1 MKETQEMWVSS
12 LGQEYPLEK
21 SIATHTI
28 IVVWKIPW
36 TDEPGRLQSIESQR
50 AGHNWSDLACA
61 HSIIKAMVFPVV
73 IWMWALDH
81 KEGWEPKNW
90 CFWIV
95 ALEKTLE
102 SPLDCKEIKPVNLKG
117 NKPWIFTEGL
127 ILKLKRQH
135 FDHLM
140 WRESSFAR
148 PWCWKGLRAGGEG
161 SNGGWDGWMASLT
174 QWTWVWANSR
184 RWWRTENPGVL
195 QSMGLQRVGHDCTAE
210 QQQMGF
216 KM

>member
-1 MKETQEMWVSS
+1 
-12 LGQEYPLEK
+12 
-21 SIATHTI
+21 
-28 IVVWKIPW
+28 
-36 TDEPGRLQSIESQR
+36 
-50 AGHNWSDLACA
+50 
-61 HSIIKAMVFPVV
+61 MVFPVV

-90 CFWIV
+90 CFWMV
-95 ALEKTLE
+95 ALEKILE

-127 ILKLKRQH
+127 ILKLKCQH

-174 QWTWVWANSR
+174 QRTWVWANPR

-195 QSMGLQRVGHDCTAE
+195 QSIGLQSQMWLRDWTAIITAVL
-210 QQQMGF
+210 F
-216 KM
+216 ALHCATYFYYYSVVKDWFSFACFY